1 MEEHSGFNVLKR
13 SDIEERVKRRDSE
26 YSGAVQRGCVKQ
38 AKGENGIH
46 LEKARR
52 RIMLLDSTRSFSSQ
66 IAFFACLSFV
76 CVISREV
83 THPFLSSHATRIRSF
98 LFKSHFRR
106 ERICHFHFCF
116 SLSLFSASTF
126 HQIILHCAF
135 ALLCRPFI
143 SYMKADNSRV
153 MSCVSHQ
160 TDGIV
165 FSPSP

>member
-66 IAFFACLSFV
+66 NAFFACLSFV

-106 ERICHFHFCF
+106 ERICHFHLLFLSFPVFCF
-116 SLSLFSASTF
+116 HFPSDYSSLCVCSTVSTI
-126 HQIILHCAF
+126 HQLHE
-135 ALLCRPFI
+135 
-143 SYMKADNSRV
+143 S
-153 MSCVSHQ
+153 
-160 TDGIV
+160 
-165 FSPSP
+165 